1 MEDSIR
7 EVMEKVIGESI
18 QRSIEPFMRALLKSI
33 KLVKDEID
41 SIGGELETY
50 SKESS
55 GRLSDL
61 SKILQ
66 SIYERIQEL
75 KAAQGEREL
84 QLSMVSSLSQQG
96 DLEAIIER
104 KVKAIIEPI
113 GRAMQK
119 ILDQQIA
126 LLDNIEKVIET
137 LKNIEEK
144 SGFGSKLISG
154 ALSLPLA
161 EEREESKTEEDTTV
175 DNSKGVLFSQL
186 EEAVKSLSGEM
197 KIVEAKEGETLEL
210 KESGVDIKK
219 EVEEEIT
226 EEGTAAFEQ
235 ASKETPTVVEELTLD
250 KLQERVAEIDR
261 EITDLTF
268 DRMRGILSEAEYQ
281 EKKANLMK
289 EKEELKKKIE
299 EVASKV

>member
-210 KESGVDIKK
+210 KESGVDKKK

-226 EEGTAAFEQ
+226 EEGAAAFEQ

>member
-226 EEGTAAFEQ
+226 EEGAAAFEQ

>member
-113 GRAMQK
+113 GRATQK

-226 EEGTAAFEQ
+226 EEGAAAFEQ